1 MAAAAADDV
10 MMTTVIEGEAS
21 RRCDVEITRTT
32 YLFERLNDLLLS
44 AWYEMSSQLRLHDQ
58 QTTPTAT
65 SDHKADSKVS
75 EWLTDTNGS
84 DSSVGSCARRTV
96 RRDVA

>member
-1 MAAAAADDV
+1 MAWAFWRSTQREGIHSAASYSYVHLLIYSLDGMAAAAADDV

-44 AWYEMSSQLRLHDQ
+44 A
-58 QTTPTAT
+58 
-65 SDHKADSKVS
+65 
-75 EWLTDTNGS
+75 
-84 DSSVGSCARRTV
+84 
-96 RRDVA
+96 

>member
-44 AWYEMSSQLRLHDQ
+44 A
-58 QTTPTAT
+58 
-65 SDHKADSKVS
+65 
-75 EWLTDTNGS
+75 
-84 DSSVGSCARRTV
+84 
-96 RRDVA
+96 